1 MDNYVSFILRRR
13 CIDISGWKGFMIFG
27 VTLIVTLIITA
38 FISDKASAISFVTIF
53 IVLLVVVKILEV
65 NDKKYENKLRKKL
78 RKRLSLSIKRFIRKN
93 NLDSHIDKDLVSI
106 DEIDS
111 YGSCSEYYYLVLLS
125 NGTIL
130 EFDLSQTSI
139 SINNYIYDKFTI
151 CKTPIWDIKPF
162 RRRKILNTLN
172 SKNKWLKY
180 SNIFRKV
187 INALRIFKPITLL
200 LCTIHFVLGV
210 VEILF
215 VVFIPYF
222 FWLICG
228 ILLYSILSRFNI
240 GAFSHGTCLFLSY
253 SIVSIVGVYFNK
265 IAHKLIKIFPNILK
279 ERRNDNA
286 SFMYAYK
293 LSQIIFCG
301 EISDILISIAYLL
314 FLLLSTYFK
323 LQCGTPLINDTFDF
337 SVNKAFLVYIA
348 FRTIVG
354 QKRLPKAK
362 LKEIGILCLKILFS
376 TDNDDE
382 FNKYRG
388 EHPLA

>member
-139 SINNYIYDKFTI
+139 SINNYIYDKS
-151 CKTPIWDIKPF
+151 
-162 RRRKILNTLN
+162 R
-172 SKNKWLKY
+172 
-180 SNIFRKV
+180 
-187 INALRIFKPITLL
+187 
-200 LCTIHFVLGV
+200 
-210 VEILF
+210 
-215 VVFIPYF
+215 VF
-222 FWLICG
+222 
-228 ILLYSILSRFNI
+228 
-240 GAFSHGTCLFLSY
+240 
-253 SIVSIVGVYFNK
+253 
-265 IAHKLIKIFPNILK
+265 
-279 ERRNDNA
+279 
-286 SFMYAYK
+286 
-293 LSQIIFCG
+293 
-301 EISDILISIAYLL
+301 
-314 FLLLSTYFK
+314 
-323 LQCGTPLINDTFDF
+323 
-337 SVNKAFLVYIA
+337 
-348 FRTIVG
+348 
-354 QKRLPKAK
+354 
-362 LKEIGILCLKILFS
+362 
-376 TDNDDE
+376 
-382 FNKYRG
+382 
-388 EHPLA
+388 